1 MNNSIQITV
10 PLGELVAAAFDRAA
24 MYSEDQ
30 REVSRLATMT
40 VMQILQR
47 ARCRPAPRR

>member
-24 MYSEDQ
+24 TCSKDR